1 MSTRFGPKDIG
12 GILGDAF
19 RIYGGN
25 LLRLLAIVA
34 IVEVPLG
41 IVAIVF
47 GLVGFLGA
55 GGLGMV
61 GDPWALGA
69 FIGTM
74 VAFIVVFAIVSIV
87 AGVLMTGAVIH
98 AVSEQYVRKTISIGE
113 AYRFALGRL
122 GSMLGAAALAGLAVF
137 GMAITVIGIPFAVY
151 FGVRWL
157 FVYQA
162 ALLEVTGPR
171 AALSRSSALVKGTWW
186 RVFGIILVIGIIV
199 FAASA
204 ILGLIPVVGSIIGTI
219 LVTPFGVAG
228 GTLLYYD
235 LRVRKEEYS
244 LEGLASELQI
254 SIGGE
259 QES

>member
-1 MSTRFGPKDIG
+1 MSTRLGPKDIG

-19 RIYGGN
+19 RIYGSN
-25 LLRLLAIVA
+25 FLRLLAIVA

-41 IVAIVF
+41 ILGIVF
-47 GLVGFLGA
+47 GLLGFLGA
-55 GGLGMV
+55 GGLGAV
-61 GDPWALGA
+61 VDPWALWPL
-69 FIGTM
+69 IGTM
-74 VAFIVVFAIVSIV
+74 VAFIVVFAIISIV

-98 AVSEQYVRKTISIGE
+98 AVSEHYVSQTINIGQ
-113 AYRFALGRL
+113 AYRFAVARL
-122 GSMLGAAALAGLAVF
+122 GAMLGAAVLAGLAVF
-137 GMAITVIGIPFAVY
+137 GMAITVIGIPAAVY

-157 FVYQA
+157 FIYQA
-162 ALLEVTGPR
+162 ALLEGTGAR

-199 FAASA
+199 FAASL
-204 ILGLIPVVGSIIGTI
+204 ILGLIPVVGSVIGTI

-235 LRVRKEEYS
+235 LRVRKEEYG

-259 QES
+259 GA

>member
-1 MSTRFGPKDIG
+1 MSTALRPKNIG
-12 GILGDAF
+12 DILGDAF
-19 RIYGGN
+19 RIYGSN
-25 LLRLLAIVA
+25 FLRLLAIVA

-47 GLVGFLGA
+47 GLLGFFGVSVTSVLA
-55 GGLGMV
+55 DL
-61 GDPWALGA
+61 WA
-69 FIGTM
+69 FIGAM
-74 VAFIVVFAIVSIV
+74 VVFIVIFVIVSIV
-87 AGVLMTGAVIH
+87 ASVLMTGAVIH
-98 AVSEQYVRKTISIGE
+98 AVSEQYVRQTISIGQ

-122 GSMLGAAALAGLAVF
+122 GPMLGAAILAGLAVF
-137 GMAITVIGIPFAVY
+137 GMAITVIGIPAAVY

-162 ALLEVTGPR
+162 ALLEGTGSR

-199 FAASA
+199 FAASV
-204 ILGLIPVVGSIIGTI
+204 ILGLIPVVGGVIGTI
-219 LVTPFGVAG
+219 LVTPIGVAG

-254 SIGGE
+254 GAGSE
-259 QES
+259 WA